1 MMNLIANSQKIKGE
15 CNLQIHIR
23 LAEPFWRS
31 VGIRNLSLKIA
42 DGSRVSDLLAL
53 LRKDYPALSVELD
66 QSPPHIFIED
76 MEADAASFL
85 TEGGHLHIVWPV
97 AGG

>member
-1 MMNLIANSQKIKGE
+1 
-15 CNLQIHIR
+15 
-23 LAEPFWRS
+23 
-31 VGIRNLSLKIA
+31 
-42 DGSRVSDLLAL
+42 L